1 MVSYKWIFKRKEG
14 IKGVEP
20 DRFKAKLIARG
31 FTQKEGVNF
40 NEVFSTVVKH
50 RSIRLLLAMVAELD
64 LELEQMDVKIAFLC
78 GELDETIFMKQLEGF
93 EIRGKEEYVCKL
105 KRFLYGFK

>member
-1 MVSYKWIFKRKEG
+1 MEG
-14 IKGVEP
+14 I
-20 DRFKAKLIARG
+20 DFD
-31 FTQKEGVNF
+31 
-40 NEVFSTVVKH
+40 EVFSPVVKH
-50 RSIRLLLAMVAELD
+50 RSIRILLVMVVEFD